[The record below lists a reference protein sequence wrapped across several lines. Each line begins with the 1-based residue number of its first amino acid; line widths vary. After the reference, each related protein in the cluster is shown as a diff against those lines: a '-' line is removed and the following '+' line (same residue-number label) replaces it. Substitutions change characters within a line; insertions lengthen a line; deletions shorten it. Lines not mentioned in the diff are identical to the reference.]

1 MKVKEETIKI
11 MTSMEVKKALGEIKD
26 WKIIAD
32 FAVGGLEWIGFSHK
46 KPELLFIISSQKNTV
61 MNCKTGRIIEC
72 DLEYDEEEMIAYT
85 DQVEDEAIPLAG
97 QYGGK
102 IKIKTNQGEQIMIEK
117 TNTKNVFRLT
127 FLTKNNEKIKIFEN
141 YGLYTYGF
149 SNDDNYFVISSDS
162 GITVMKRN
170 S

>member
-46 KPELLFIISSQKNTV
+46 KPELLFVISSQKNTV

-102 IKIKTNQGEQIMIEK
+102 LKIKTNQGEQIKIEK

-127 FLTKNNEKIKIFEN
+127 FFTKKMKKLKSLRIMDFIRMELEM
-141 YGLYTYGF
+141 TT
-149 SNDDNYFVISSDS
+149 
-162 GITVMKRN
+162 ITL

>member
-46 KPELLFIISSQKNTV
+46 KPELLFVISSQKNTV

-85 DQVEDEAIPLAG
+85 DQVEDEVIPLAG

-102 IKIKTNQGEQIMIEK
+102 LKIKTNQGEQIKIEK

>member
-46 KPELLFIISSQKNTV
+46 KPELLFVISSQKNTV

-85 DQVEDEAIPLAG
+85 DQVEDEVISLAG

-102 IKIKTNQGEQIMIEK
+102 LKIKTNQGEQIKIEK

>member
-1 MKVKEETIKI
+1 MKVKEKTIKI

-102 IKIKTNQGEQIMIEK
+102 LKIKTNQGEQIKIEK

>member
-46 KPELLFIISSQKNTV
+46 KPELLFVISSQKNTV

-102 IKIKTNQGEQIMIEK
+102 LKIKTNQGEQIKIEK

-127 FLTKNNEKIKIFEN
+127 FFTKKNEKIKIFEN

>member
-102 IKIKTNQGEQIMIEK
+102 LKIKTNQGEQIMIEK